1 MKAVSANKLKR
12 FWEKGVIPIKNSLAS
27 KVNTSDIVNNFTTTV
42 ANKVADARA
51 IKTLKDQLDTQ
62 NSTLAEVNRKFG
74 MLVDFVPIV
83 FAVDGSTE
91 KYAGGYTTRVA
102 TRKTIGAR
110 VFMDIWISMN
120 NIGTLGTGDLE
131 LRIKGTGSG
140 NVPIVIGKGL
150 VYSASISYLSGVA
163 SGVNVSAAISSGKDY
178 ISLYNGGGFLKAK
191 NITKDFQIRLSISYD
206 IA

>member
-1 MKAVSANKLKR
+1 M
-12 FWEKGVIPIKNSLAS
+12 
-27 KVNTSDIVNNFTTTV
+27 
-42 ANKVADARA
+42 
-51 IKTLKDQLDTQ
+51 Q

>member
-1 MKAVSANKLKR
+1 MNVVGKELKMVEEISPNLITYSII
-12 FWEKGVIPIKNSLAS
+12 FCIIHATKCVKNSLNRNIETA
-27 KVNTSDIVNNFTTTV
+27 NN
-42 ANKVADARA
+42 
-51 IKTLKDQLDTQ
+51 
-62 NSTLAEVNRKFG
+62 KFG
-74 MLVDFVPIV
+74 AVVDFTPIV

-102 TRKTIGAR
+102 TRQTIGSR

-140 NVPIVIGKGL
+140 NVPVVIGKGL
-150 VYSASISYLSGVA
+150 VYSAAISYLSGVA

-178 ISLYNGGGFLKAK
+178 ISLYNGGGYLKAK
-191 NITKDFQIRLSISYD
+191 NITKDFQIRLSLSYD